1 MMVAGRF
8 SKNPRTNATSA
19 DGKIPGASRW
29 GSVSAVVFV
38 VAAATV
44 LVRAQDGEGFRTV
57 GVVAMAVGWA
67 GLWTLGTLGAGLPVV
82 RWLVPASA
90 RNHQQGMVLSA
101 IAGAGVLTA
110 CAGGLSAVGL
120 FRPGPLMILLWLWAL
135 VGALRLA
142 RVSGEAPSI
151 QSRVLPLV
159 GMAGVALLIA
169 ATVSPFYD
177 QWHQHLGFAWIWLQD
192 GSIHPL
198 QRNWYSF
205 MPVNS
210 SLLYA
215 YGLKI
220 LGPWSAQVIH
230 WWAGVVTVLTVASLT
245 RKLGSDSAV
254 LWTLWIVVATPTA
267 LHLAT
272 TAGNDLVVTM
282 FCAGAWLG
290 LIHTVGETENRLRW
304 WLFAGGCVGL
314 AMGTKYT
321 AMGTV
326 AIPLAVGAIVL
337 HRPWKGADQFTGLLR
352 GSSAATAA
360 ALAIFAPWA
369 VRNFADS
376 GNPLFPFL
384 NNLFRATLKVSLD
397 SAQEFDA
404 WISGFDLSARHLVS
418 GLDLGTFQAPLDGFP
433 SIGLAYLPLAAL
445 AIVVFFLN
453 RYRQKEVNALA
464 AGALAGIAFWLAS
477 LHVDRYLL
485 AALVPAIPVL
495 AIALSGTLEKA
506 SKVVRFALVA
516 LMALVFCWNLAAS
529 ASRMGLDRLGCTL
542 GVEEVEPILARWVSS
557 SAAFEPVAALPPDAK
572 VLLVAEAR
580 ALGFERPVELEHPF
594 GEPRLEE
601 LARTSASPRE
611 MAETLASE
619 GITHIL
625 ANRWEADRIARMR
638 SRRTYF
644 TPADPLTAARLDQFA
659 RECLQPM
666 WDDRGVFLYRLVPEC
681 NVPPPGAGGLA
692 RW

>member
-135 VGALRLA
+135 VGSLRLA

-453 RYRQKEVNALA
+453 RSRQKEVNALA

>member
-1 MMVAGRF
+1 MVAGRF

-384 NNLFRATLKVSLD
+384 NNMFRATLKVSLD

-445 AIVVFFLN
+445 AIVVFFVN

>member
-1 MMVAGRF
+1 M
-8 SKNPRTNATSA
+8 
-19 DGKIPGASRW
+19 
-29 GSVSAVVFV
+29 
-38 VAAATV
+38 
-44 LVRAQDGEGFRTV
+44 
-57 GVVAMAVGWA
+57 GVVVMAVGWA
-67 GLWTLGTLGAGLPVV
+67 GLWTLATFGAGRPVV
-82 RWLVPASA
+82 RWLVPVTA
-90 RNHQQGMVLSA
+90 NIQQRMVLSA
-101 IAGAGVLTA
+101 ISGAGVLTA
-110 CAGGLSAVGL
+110 CAAGLSVVGL
-120 FRPGPLMILLWLWAL
+120 FRPGPLMILLVVWAL
-135 VGALRLA
+135 AGAWSLA
-142 RVSGEAPSI
+142 RAPGETLRI
-151 QSRVLPLV
+151 QTATLPLIV
-159 GMAGVALLIA
+159 VAGVGLLVA

-177 QWHQHLGFAWIWLQD
+177 QWHQHLGFPWIWLQD
-192 GSIHPL
+192 GSIHRL
-198 QRNWYSF
+198 GRNWYSF

-210 SLLYA
+210 SLLFA
-215 YGLKI
+215 YGLKT

-230 WWAGVVTVLTVASLT
+230 WWAGAVTVLAVASLS
-245 RKLGSDSAV
+245 RQMGSKTAA
-254 LWTLWIVVATPTA
+254 LWALWIAVATPTA

-290 LIHTVGETENRLRW
+290 LIHTAGENDHPMRW
-304 WLFAGGCVGL
+304 WLFAGACVGL
-314 AMGTKYT
+314 AAGTKYT
-321 AMGTV
+321 AIGTV
-326 AIPLAVGAIVL
+326 AIPLTVGAIVL
-337 HRPWKGADQFTGLLR
+337 HRPWKGASHFTRLLS
-352 GSSAATAA
+352 GSVTATAA
-360 ALAIFAPWA
+360 ALAVFAPWA
-369 VRNFADS
+369 VRNFADT

-384 NNLFRATLKVSLD
+384 NRVFRGTLKVSLD
-397 SAQEFDA
+397 RAQEFDA
-404 WISGFDLSARHLVS
+404 WVSGFDLSARHLVS

-445 AIVVFFLN
+445 AITVFFLKRSREN
-453 RYRQKEVNALA
+453 EVPALA
-464 AGALAGIAFWLAS
+464 AGAVAGIAFWLVS

-495 AIALSGTLEKA
+495 AIALAGTLEMA
-506 SKVVRFALVA
+506 SKVVRTALVA
-516 LMALVFCWNLAAS
+516 LMALIFAWNLAAS
-529 ASRMGLDRLGCTL
+529 VSQMGLDRLGCTL

-557 SAAFEPVAALPPDAK
+557 SPAFEPVAALPRDAK

-594 GEPRLEE
+594 GEPRMEE
-601 LARTSASPRE
+601 LARTSASPRA
-611 MAETLASE
+611 MAETLAAD

-644 TPADPLTAARLDQFA
+644 APADPLTAERLDQFA